1 MSRKTE
7 METVLRRL
15 TPCAAQDIDDI
26 SCRFDPRF
34 QGTGKAVFPEGAIV
48 PSGEPQFKDKD
59 AVFVGLRVDAPLAN
73 PADTALEMATLA
85 LEHDAGV
92 VVLTSLDYSGLERF
106 GFRTERICADGTPES
121 ETCSEQVRRFWGLEM
136 IL

>member
-106 GFRTERICADGTPES
+106 GFRTERICGSDGVADGT
-121 ETCSEQVRRFWGLEM
+121 CFEQLRRFWGLEM